1 LITSGKQKNTQ
12 QEANGWVFCQDSKNE
27 CQNILE
33 EPATTQTKEE
43 IAHSLGAMYVGA
55 LTTLRTFACT
65 DQKKDLYCF
74 CPVVCHDVERKMMA
88 VNLNRLAPYEGTAQD
103 ERP

>member
-1 LITSGKQKNTQ
+1 L
-12 QEANGWVFCQDSKNE
+12 KNE

-33 EPATTQTKEE
+33 EPTAAQTKEE
-43 IAHSLGAMYVGA
+43 IAHNLRAMYVGA
-55 LTTLRTFACT
+55 LITLRTFACT

-74 CPVVCHDVERKMMA
+74 CPVVFHDVERKMMA
-88 VNLNRLAPYEGTAQD
+88 VNLNRRAPYEGTAQG